1 MSRKYLLLGLIIIP
15 LIIAACAGSDDTKE
29 ALATAEASL
38 AEAEARAGEA
48 ESALAEAEEAA
59 ARAGTDAAYREQVRF
74 INGRLEEAIRS
85 VSEILDQTYATKG
98 RLLDVLREANLTE
111 TFEGMLASFERLTP
125 PPGYGPDHQIVL
137 KAITDSISV
146 SQNRDQT
153 I

>member
-15 LIIAACAGSDDTKE
+15 LIIAACSGSDDSKE
-29 ALATAEASL
+29 ALAT
-38 AEAEARAGEA
+38 AEARAGEA